1 MRYLLDT
8 DTCIY
13 IANRRPAA
21 VLAKFKQEGVLQI
34 GVSIVTEYELYF
46 GAVKSAQK
54 ERNMASLTRFF
65 ERVSVITWD
74 SVAAHESAQIR
85 ADLESQGLPI
95 GAYDLLIAGHALSRR
110 LILVTNNEKEFG
122 RVPGLPIENWF
133 HGGH

>member
-21 VLAKFKQEGVLQI
+21 MLAKFKQEGVLQI

-85 ADLESQGLPI
+85 ADLESPSCTCF
-95 GAYDLLIAGHALSRR
+95 GAHAHGTSGRR
-110 LILVTNNEKEFG
+110 P
-122 RVPGLPIENWF
+122 RVHTWAQ
-133 HGGH
+133 